1 MKRRIGFIGLGTM
14 GRPMA
19 ENLLKAGFDLT
30 VYARRPEPAQE
41 MVKLGATSA
50 GSPAAVA
57 QKSEIVV
64 TIVTADRDVEE
75 VILGE
80 QGVLGR
86 MSDGGIIADMS
97 TIMPSTIRR
106 IGETAAARG
115 VQILDAPVSGGD
127 TGAQAGTLSI
137 MVGGDA
143 NALEACRPIFE
154 AMGENIFHVGGP
166 GMGQTAKIVNNLLGG
181 ITMAAI
187 GEAFAMGVKAGAD
200 PEVLFQVVEKSSGNS
215 AVLQARIGHLLR
227 GDREPGFMLDLMKKD
242 IGLALN
248 MGKELESPL
257 PLGAIAYQLYSGAS
271 VKGLGRKD
279 MVAVCALLEELAGV
293 QIAREE

>member
-1 MKRRIGFIGLGTM
+1 
-14 GRPMA
+14 MA

-30 VYARRPEPAQE
+30 VYARRPEPAEE
-41 MVKLGATSA
+41 MVKLGATSV
-50 GSPAAVA
+50 GSSEEVA
-57 QKSEIVV
+57 RRSEVMI
-64 TIVTADRDVEE
+64 TIVTADPDVEE

-80 QGVLGR
+80 RGALEG
-86 MSDGGIIADMS
+86 MSEGGIIVDMS

-106 IGETAAARG
+106 IGAKAAERG
-115 VQILDAPVSGGD
+115 VFVLDAPVSGGD

-143 NALEACRPIFE
+143 EILEECRPIFE

-166 GMGQTAKIVNNLLGG
+166 GTGQIAKIVNNLLGG

-200 PEVLFQVVEKSSGNS
+200 PEVLFKVVEKSSGNS
-215 AVLQARIGHLLR
+215 AILQARIDHLLR
-227 GDREPGFMLDLMKKD
+227 GYREPGFMLDLMKKD

-257 PLGAIAYQLYSGAS
+257 PLGAITYQLYSGAS

-279 MVAVCALLEELAGV
+279 MVAVCSLLEELAGV
-293 QIAREE
+293 QIAREG